1 MGCGCALLPGLALGL
16 VLFAAVALALGPT
29 EAPSA
34 LAAPEDGTSMTVA
47 LSEEYLSR
55 LVVASLGGGP
65 LEGVEVD
72 AQPGNLLAV
81 RGQVV
86 VKALGRTLGI
96 PVSFE
101 VQASVRGGALS
112 LALSENSLPA
122 GMDAAQTA
130 SLSPM
135 LVRMAVNLQRE
146 MERALG
152 GRWNMEAIATDEES
166 VIITLSKP
174 GGSS

>member
-1 MGCGCALLPGLALGL
+1 MGAPAPAWCWQ
-16 VLFAAVALALGPT
+16 VLFAAVALALGPA
-29 EAPSA
+29 EAPTA
-34 LAAPEDGTSMTVA
+34 LAAQQEESSMTVA

-55 LVVASLGGGP
+55 LIVASLGGGP

-72 AQPGNLLAV
+72 AKPGNLLVV

-86 VKALGRTLGI
+86 VKALGRTLGM

-101 VQASVRGGALS
+101 VQASVRDGTLS

-135 LVRMAVNLQRE
+135 LVRMAVTLQRE

-152 GRWNMEAIATDEES
+152 GRWNMETIVTEEDS
-166 VIITLSKP
+166 VIITLSKL